1 MGTLKTSSLST
12 TVVEKNKSLAAMSE
26 HTMFR
31 DPQKATAP
39 EQTLFD
45 LFYSRLGEKAP
56 VFSTFLLFDLTRHSL
71 RKKRSLLVSV

>member
-1 MGTLKTSSLST
+1 
-12 TVVEKNKSLAAMSE
+12 MSE

-45 LFYSRLGEKAP
+45 LFYSRLGEKSP
-56 VFSTFLLFDLTRHSL
+56 SFQHVFIIWPNKALTP
-71 RKKRSLLVSV
+71 